1 VIVQAV
7 YAVDRELGTVHVAA
21 QLGHVM
27 LGRFVPLEDSHPV
40 VSAYDR
46 PLDPRRPGWRG
57 AAELALLHCAH
68 AFPGVPAE
76 ALPGIVHANTSRSV
90 PAVDTDPTPP
100 HGIRRPAFKS

>member
-1 VIVQAV
+1 MIVQAV

-21 QLGHVM
+21 QLGHVL

-40 VSAYDR
+40 VAAYER
-46 PLDPRRPGWRG
+46 PHDPRAAGWHG

-76 ALPGIVHANTSRSV
+76 ALPGIVHAHTSR
-90 PAVDTDPTPP
+90 PAIDTDPTPP